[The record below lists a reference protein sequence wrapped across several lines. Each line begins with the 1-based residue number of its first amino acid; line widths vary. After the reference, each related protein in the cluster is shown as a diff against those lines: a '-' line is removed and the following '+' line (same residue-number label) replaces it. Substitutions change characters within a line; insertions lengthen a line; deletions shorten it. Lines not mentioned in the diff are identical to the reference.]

1 MIIDSASAALASQVR
16 PPSARMDMVDAV
28 ENPVGREPKTIAAVE
43 KVELPSYFLRLARG
57 RR

>member
-1 MIIDSASAALASQVR
+1 VLRLASQVR